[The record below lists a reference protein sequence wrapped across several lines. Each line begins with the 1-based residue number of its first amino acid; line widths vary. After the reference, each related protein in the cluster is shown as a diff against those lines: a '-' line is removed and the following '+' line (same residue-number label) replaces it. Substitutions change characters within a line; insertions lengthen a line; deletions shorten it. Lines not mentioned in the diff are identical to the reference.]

1 MRTPAQISML
11 TAPCKINH
19 PLEDKQQFRRAFD
32 LCIRKTR
39 GNIMEGVRPEW
50 RLNKVTSFCGICC
63 GA

>member
-1 MRTPAQISML
+1 ML

-50 RLNKVTSFCGICC
+50 RLDKVTSFCGICC